1 LGPEVNE
8 SPEVVLKRFLIL
20 LLTREKIAL
29 CKFRTLETL
38 EVGEDPLLQDIP
50 SVNHTRTQERIPLHC
65 RFVCSDDE
73 RFYQHGIV
81 TAS

>member
-1 LGPEVNE
+1 LGYEVNE
-8 SPEVVLKRFLIL
+8 PPEVVLERFLIL

-29 CKFRTLETL
+29 YKLRALETQ
-38 EVGEDPLLQDIP
+38 EVGEDPLLQVIP
-50 SVNHTRTQERIPLHC
+50 PVNHARTQERIPLRC

-81 TAS
+81 TAN